1 MSASAL
7 LDLPPSYLEVTYRD
21 CVDTVLDLYL
31 FAIPSELI
39 REAAL
44 VRLQRFIPLIKH
56 RLDSAPIHLQD
67 SRWMVEFKEILS
79 AIYEVI
85 PNWPEFR
92 GCRHPRGSSFFGRFD
107 SFSLH
112 VHIGYNSMLT
122 TRTSAPDRYAA
133 TAAELRRK
141 REAASV
147 QEAMRNHIPMSVH
160 RQIEEQRHQRVSL
173 SRYV

>member
-21 CVDTVLDLYL
+21 CVNTVLDLYL
-31 FAIPSELI
+31 FTIPSELI
-39 REAAL
+39 RQTAL

-56 RLDSAPIHLQD
+56 RLDNVPIHLQD

-79 AIYEVI
+79 GIYEVI
-85 PNWPEFR
+85 PSWPEFR
-92 GCRHPRGSSFFGRFD
+92 GHRHPRGSSVFGRFD

-112 VHIGYNSMLT
+112 VHIGYWSNSMLML
-122 TRTSAPDRYAA
+122 RTSETRHQ
-133 TAAELRRK
+133 R
-141 REAASV
+141 
-147 QEAMRNHIPMSVH
+147 IPMPVH
-160 RQIEEQRHQRVSL
+160 RQIEEEQRRIPMIIRRQVEDQRVSL

>member
-21 CVDTVLDLYL
+21 CVNTVLDLYL
-31 FAIPSELI
+31 FTIPSELI
-39 REAAL
+39 RESAL

-56 RLDSAPIHLQD
+56 RLDNVPIHLQD

-85 PNWPEFR
+85 PSWPEFR
-92 GCRHPRGSSFFGRFD
+92 GHRPPRGSSFFGRFD
-107 SFSLH
+107 SLSLY
-112 VHIGYNSMLT
+112 VYIGYWSNM
-122 TRTSAPDRYAA
+122 P
-133 TAAELRRK
+133 
-141 REAASV
+141 
-147 QEAMRNHIPMSVH
+147 VH
-160 RQIEEQRHQRVSL
+160 AVHHQIEEEQRRIPMIMRRRVGDQRVSL